1 MTLWIFVSPLSNLI
15 VAHIAAAPDAPPSP
29 MRMPRMPN
37 LARGGRGSRMP
48 QCERRERGGMGQS
61 GTVTFRWKRQGRGRN
76 CSRHCHLP
84 SPSLPLL

>member
-1 MTLWIFVSPLSNLI
+1 MTLWIFLSNLI
-15 VAHIAAAPDAPPSP
+15 VAHIAAAPDAPPPSP

-37 LARGGRGSRMP
+37 LARGRGGGVGCHSV
-48 QCERRERGGMGQS
+48 REENGGGMGQS